1 MEASSRQRSCTTSWR
16 GRSRCAARGAE
27 NPSCLSVVC
36 SLTTLAAGSALLA
49 HGCVDP
55 ERERLKNTTRALYDK
70 VTGKLTELT
79 YDANKNGRID
89 TWTEMDG
96 TRPLRSRIDANED
109 GRVDRWEYYDQ
120 AGRLSRVGFSR
131 SLKDQ
136 PDAWAYSTRRAA
148 SIGSRCRRPRT
159 RHGSNRWEFY
169 DTNPG
174 PDGAGPLLRVEE
186 DTNHDGRPDKWERY
200 AEGTVE
206 TAEFDEDRD
215 GRPDRRLTYK
225 DAALV
230 LIESAPDTSG
240 RYTRSLTPK

>member
-1 MEASSRQRSCTTSWR
+1 MPL
-16 GRSRCAARGAE
+16 GRM
-27 NPSCLSVVC
+27 L
-36 SLTTLAAGSALLA
+36 LMTLAACSALPA
-49 HGCVDP
+49 HGCADP
-55 ERERLKNTTRALYDK
+55 ERERLKATTRPSYDK

-109 GRVDRWEYYDQ
+109 GRVDRWEYYDE

-136 PDAWAYSTRRAA
+136 PDAWAYSTPEGRVDRIEISSTADPA
-148 SIGSRCRRPRT
+148 RID
-159 RHGSNRWEFY
+159 RWEFY
-169 DTNPG
+169 DTSSATTSPG
-174 PDGAGPLLRVEE
+174 PDSAGPLLRVEE
-186 DTNHDGRPDKWERY
+186 DTDHDGRPDKWERY
-200 AEGTVE
+200 ADGIVQ

-230 LIESAPDTSG
+230 LIERAPDTSG
-240 RYTRSLTPK
+240 RYGQAIVPK